1 MRFLSCPVKKRLPPQ
16 KERMAQRD
24 CHVAALLAMTE
35 QEEFQILLTPFTKGG
50 TIPESVFSSS
60 TGATKVA

>member
-1 MRFLSCPVKKRLPPQ
+1 MRFLSYLVKKRLPPQ

-35 QEEFQILLTPFTKGG
+35 QEEFQIPLTPFLKGG
-50 TIPESVFSSS
+50 N
-60 TGATKVA
+60 

>member
-1 MRFLSCPVKKRLPPQ
+1 LLNCGIGINEILIMSGKKRHPPQ

-35 QEEFQILLTPFTKGG
+35 QE
-50 TIPESVFSSS
+50 
-60 TGATKVA
+60 